1 MVESEKRILIID
13 PDEKE
18 RNVIVT
24 FLRQHNFLI
33 ETGNGL
39 SDALKKVSLR
49 SYGCLIL
56 DVDLP
61 EMKGFEAVSI
71 FRSIDPKIKI
81 IMTVKKNSMA
91 LEAKVREQDIYY
103 YFIKSFDKDELRLAI
118 ANALN
123 Q

>member
-33 ETGNGL
+33 ETGNDL
-39 SDALKKVSLR
+39 SDALKKVSVR

-56 DVDLP
+56 DVDLR

-81 IMTVKKNSMA
+81 IMTAKKNSMA

-123 Q
+123 L